1 MWQVIWKEV
10 EDYEDELDEDKIP
23 EVLGLN
29 TYFNKQR
36 EDSLKWEQE
45 MLSKI
50 EKEKWEIE
58 EQKKKI

>member
-36 EDSLKWEQE
+36 EDSLKREQE
-45 MLSKI
+45 MISKI
-50 EKEKWEIE
+50 EKEKWELE

>member
-58 EQKKKI
+58 E